1 MLTVAGRQA
10 VLVELN
16 LAEGAGVTAAANA
29 VLTLFERVFPAGPDA
44 PPAPERVSSFQR
56 CWLTSE
62 EIKALLA
69 ADATGTGE
77 AGDAQPRAIFRIWP
91 DYVLT
96 PHLDRSVRTVNADA
110 ASRVY
115 GASGKG
121 VVWAVIDSGIDK
133 NHPHFAGA
141 TLSDP
146 GVAELHR
153 DFTDLVRGSSSAPP
167 AGSEPAPP
175 PSPEGALT
183 DPVGHGTHVAAIIA
197 GQTQANRRPVIATSV
212 PTSEDLPQWVARELP
227 TGAVLSGVAPEAL
240 LVSLKVLAPGDGE
253 NAITTSS
260 AVIKAL
266 AWIREVNTDGR
277 QLRIHGANLSLG
289 CPWFPDDYAA
299 GQSPLCREIDLLVG
313 TGVVVVVSAGN
324 QGASGTVTGQSS
336 DVAGALSTITDP
348 GNAERA
354 ITVGSSHKEAPHV
367 YGVSYTSSKGP
378 TLDGRRKPDLVAPGE
393 HIASAATG
401 ALGAVPPLQAVA
413 QDQTTAPYREESG
426 TSQAAPHVSGAIAA
440 FLSVRTEFIGRP
452 QEVKEM
458 FCAHASDLHRH
469 EFYQGAGMVDLMKVF
484 SNL

>member
-1 MLTVAGRQA
+1 
-10 VLVELN
+10 
-16 LAEGAGVTAAANA
+16 
-29 VLTLFERVFPAGPDA
+29 
-44 PPAPERVSSFQR
+44 
-56 CWLTSE
+56 
-62 EIKALLA
+62 
-69 ADATGTGE
+69 
-77 AGDAQPRAIFRIWP
+77 
-91 DYVLT
+91 
-96 PHLDRSVRTVNADA
+96 
-110 ASRVY
+110 
-115 GASGKG
+115 
-121 VVWAVIDSGIDK
+121 
-133 NHPHFAGA
+133 
-141 TLSDP
+141 
-146 GVAELHR
+146 
-153 DFTDLVRGSSSAPP
+153 
-167 AGSEPAPP
+167 
-175 PSPEGALT
+175 
-183 DPVGHGTHVAAIIA
+183 VAAIIA
-197 GQTQANRRPVIATSV
+197 GQTKADRRPVIATSV
-212 PTSEDLPQWVARELP
+212 PTSENLPQWVARELP
-227 TGAVLSGVAPEAL
+227 SGAVLSGVAPETL

-253 NAITTSS
+253 SAITTSS